1 MIQNF
6 GMSDFGLVQT
16 QEEERE
22 WFVFYEG
29 TQPSPQQR
37 IKK

>member
-6 GMSDFGLVQT
+6 GMSDLGLIQT

-22 WFVFYEG
+22 WFVFCQD